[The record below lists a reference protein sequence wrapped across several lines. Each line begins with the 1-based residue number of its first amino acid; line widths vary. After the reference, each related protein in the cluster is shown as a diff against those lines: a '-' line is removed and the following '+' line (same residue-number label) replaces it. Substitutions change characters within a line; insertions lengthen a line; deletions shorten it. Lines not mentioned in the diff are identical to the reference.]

1 MKNLLFNIGK
11 KSKKAFILKINEN
24 KKNKVLKDY
33 CQLLEKNKKL
43 IIKENEKD
51 IKNAYKKKIK
61 ENLIDRLVLNEKKF

>member
-11 KSKKAFILKINEN
+11 KSKKALILKINEN

-51 IKNAYKKKIK
+51 IKNAYKKNIK
-61 ENLIDRLVLNEKKF
+61 EQRNCNSC

>member
-11 KSKKAFILKINEN
+11 KSKKTFILKINEN

-33 CQLLEKNKKL
+33 YQLIEKNKKL
-43 IIKENEKD
+43 ILKRTRKTLKMLIK
-51 IKNAYKKKIK
+51 KNK

>member
-33 CQLLEKNKKL
+33 YQLIEKNKK
-43 IIKENEKD
+43 II
-51 IKNAYKKKIK
+51 I
-61 ENLIDRLVLNEKKF
+61 